1 MIKLTNGMLYCAK
14 YTHGGIRPQPEIK
27 SGPNTEFFS
36 LCEITYNLRYPGPRG
51 KFTFEITVPPN
62 ALGYLPAHI
71 VFKHLTTLASNSLAP
86 GLKGPKESIYLNYR
100 NYKNEKRL
108 DLTG

>member
-1 MIKLTNGMLYCAK
+1 MLYCAK

-108 DLTG
+108 DLMG

>member
-1 MIKLTNGMLYCAK
+1 MACFIVQNTHMVAFGRNQKLN
-14 YTHGGIRPQPEIK
+14 QDQ
-27 SGPNTEFFS
+27 TESFFS

-71 VFKHLTTLASNSLAP
+71 VFKHLTTRASNSLAS
-86 GLKGPKESIYLNYR
+86 GLKDPKESIYLNYR
-100 NYKNEKRL
+100 DYKNEKPL
-108 DLTG
+108 

>member
-1 MIKLTNGMLYCAK
+1 MLYCAK

-27 SGPNTEFFS
+27 SGPNRKFFS

-71 VFKHLTTLASNSLAP
+71 VFKHLTTRASNSLAP
-86 GLKGPKESIYLNYR
+86 GLKGPKESIYSNYG
-100 NYKNEKRL
+100 N
-108 DLTG
+108 